1 MTQAVWIEGA
11 ADEGP
16 AEGVSGGTAS
26 EVLEGLHLRETSFVV
41 NTRSNQERQ
50 VLRAC
55 RYLGIRHYLP
65 LRTVE
70 ESGTEEDRV
79 PLFPGYMFACA
90 DDGGRE
96 ALHSMGSVIRMIL
109 VPRPA
114 SLLQELRQVEAA
126 LCTWR
131 GIASGPALTEGQRVR
146 VSRGPLEGIEGLV
159 AYRRFRRRRER
170 LVLNVTML
178 GRAATLEIDVHLLKP
193 VAANQAMSPGG
204 IDS

>member
-1 MTQAVWIEGA
+1 MTQAVWIEGSP
-11 ADEGP
+11 DEGP
-16 AEGVSGGTAS
+16 ARVVSRTAS
-26 EVLEGLHLRETSFVV
+26 EVLEGPHPGETYFVV
-41 NTRSNQERQ
+41 NTRSNQERR

-55 RYLGIRHYLP
+55 EYLGIRHYLP
-65 LRTVE
+65 LRAVE
-70 ESGTEEDRV
+70 ELGTTEDRV
-79 PLFPGYMFACA
+79 PLFPGYMFAST
-90 DDGGRE
+90 DDGRRE
-96 ALHSMGSVIRMIL
+96 ELHSMGSVIQMIL
-109 VPRPA
+109 VPKPA
-114 SLLQELRQVEAA
+114 SLLQELRQIEAA

-131 GIASGPALTEGQRVR
+131 GIAPGPVLCEGQRVR

-193 VAANQAMSPGG
+193 VAPDLATSSAS